1 MATTLLSLKTPKKE
15 KSPIWLTISD
25 GRDVNLKVYSNITIL
40 SKHWSKKKRCVLSA
54 NPKATE
60 WNRYLLSFEKN
71 VLDIYLRA
79 KEENRYVTAAYIKR
93 ALEPKKN
100 KKEDTFWNRWNE
112 FLNSKKGSCSEGTI
126 KKYNTVKRHL
136 NAFEEYRKD
145 LFSFNNINDVTLEEL
160 QYFMYHSRDL
170 NTQTTSKNIKFF
182 KAYLNWCHRRR
193 YLNSTDFK
201 YFIPNTQ
208 PDTLKIIITEDELN
222 SLRELRIND
231 TPHLENVRELFILSC
246 LTGLRY
252 SDYSRI
258 SKEHIKE
265 NNEEFYL
272 QIRQKKTE
280 QFIEIPLTEESKNI
294 VMRLVNGKVHAISN
308 QKINKYLKRV
318 CQIAGIDELNED
330 SYYKGKEVTKTL
342 KKKYELVT
350 SHTGRRTFAT
360 NLLFRNVPSEIVMQ
374 FTGHKDYKSFSSY
387 VNIPKQTQMNIVR
400 NALIGKTMKIA

>member
-25 GRDVNLKVYSNITIL
+25 GRNVNIKVYSNITIL
-40 SKHWSKKKRCVLSA
+40 SKHWSKRQRRVRSA
-54 NPKATE
+54 NPLATE
-60 WNRYLLSFEKN
+60 LNRHLLSFNKN

-79 KEENRYVTAAYIKR
+79 KEENRYVTAADIKKS
-93 ALEPKKN
+93 LEPKKD
-100 KKEDTFWNRWNE
+100 KKEDTFWDRWDE
-112 FLNSKKGSCSEGTI
+112 FLNSKKGSCSEQTI
-126 KKYNTVKRHL
+126 KKYNTVKGHL

-145 LFSFNNINDVTLEEL
+145 LFSFDNINDVTLEEL
-160 QYFMYHSRDL
+160 QYFMYNSRDL
-170 NTQTTSKNIKFF
+170 NTQTTSKNIQFF
-182 KAYLNWCHRRR
+182 KAFLNWCYRRK

-208 PDTLKIIITEDELN
+208 PDKLKIIITEDELN
-222 SLRELRIND
+222 SLRELTID
-231 TPHLENVRELFILSC
+231 DAPSLENVRELFILSC

-258 SKEHIKE
+258 AMEHVKE
-265 NNEEFYL
+265 NNGEFYL
-272 QIRQKKTE
+272 QIRQKKTD
-280 QFIEIPLTEESKNI
+280 QFIEIPLTEEGKNI
-294 VMRLVNGKVHAISN
+294 VMRLIDGKIHAISN

-330 SYYKGKEVTKTL
+330 SYFKGKEVTKTV

-360 NLLFRNVPSEIVMQ
+360 NLLSRNVPSEIVMQ

-387 VNIPKQTQMNIVR
+387 VNIPKQTQMKIVR
-400 NALIGKTMKIA
+400 DALVINKMRII

>member
-25 GRDVNLKVYSNITIL
+25 GRNINIKVYSNITIL
-40 SKHWSKKKRCVLSA
+40 SKHWSKRQRRVRSA
-54 NPKATE
+54 NPFATE
-60 WNRYLLSFEKN
+60 LNRHLLSFNKN
-71 VLDIYLRA
+71 VLDIYLKA
-79 KEENRYVTAAYIKR
+79 KEENRYVTAADIKKS
-93 ALEPKKN
+93 LEPKKD
-100 KKEDTFWNRWNE
+100 KKEDTFWDRWDE
-112 FLNSKKGSCSEGTI
+112 FLNSKKGSCSEQTI
-126 KKYNTVKRHL
+126 KKYNTVKGHL

-145 LFSFNNINDVTLEEL
+145 LFSFDNINDVTLEEL
-160 QYFMYHSRDL
+160 QYFMYNSRDL
-170 NTQTTSKNIKFF
+170 NTQTTSKNIQFF
-182 KAYLNWCHRRR
+182 KAFLNWCYRRE

-208 PDTLKIIITEDELN
+208 PDKLKIIITEDELN
-222 SLRELRIND
+222 SLRELTID
-231 TPHLENVRELFILSC
+231 DAPSLENVRELFILSC

-258 SKEHIKE
+258 AMERVKE
-265 NNEEFYL
+265 NNGEFYL
-272 QIRQKKTE
+272 QIRQKKTD
-280 QFIEIPLTEESKNI
+280 QFIEIPLTEEGKNI
-294 VMRLVNGKVHAISN
+294 VMRLIDGKIHAISN

-330 SYYKGKEVTKTL
+330 SYFKGKEVTKTV

-360 NLLFRNVPSEIVMQ
+360 NLLSRNVPSEIVMQ

-387 VNIPKQTQMNIVR
+387 VNIPKQTQMDIVR
-400 NALIGKTMKIA
+400 DALVNNKMGII

>member
-1 MATTLLSLKTPKKE
+1 M
-15 KSPIWLTISD
+15 
-25 GRDVNLKVYSNITIL
+25 Y
-40 SKHWSKKKRCVLSA
+40 KRQEL
-54 NPKATE
+54 
-60 WNRYLLSFEKN
+60 NRHLLSFNKN

-79 KEENRYVTAAYIKR
+79 KEENRYVTAADIKKS
-93 ALEPKKN
+93 LEPKKD
-100 KKEDTFWNRWNE
+100 KKEDTFWDRWDE
-112 FLNSKKGSCSEGTI
+112 FLNSKKGSCSEQTI
-126 KKYNTVKRHL
+126 KKYNTVKGHL

-145 LFSFNNINDVTLEEL
+145 LFSFDNINDVTLEEL
-160 QYFMYHSRDL
+160 QYFMYNSRDL
-170 NTQTTSKNIKFF
+170 NTQTTSKNIQFF
-182 KAYLNWCHRRR
+182 KAFLNWCYRRK

-208 PDTLKIIITEDELN
+208 PDKLKIIITEDELN
-222 SLRELRIND
+222 SLRELTID
-231 TPHLENVRELFILSC
+231 DAPSLENVRELFILSC

-258 SKEHIKE
+258 AMEHVKE
-265 NNEEFYL
+265 NNGEFYL
-272 QIRQKKTE
+272 QIRQKKTD
-280 QFIEIPLTEESKNI
+280 QFIEIPLTEEGKNI
-294 VMRLVNGKVHAISN
+294 VMRLIDGKIHAISN

-330 SYYKGKEVTKTL
+330 SYFKGKEVTKTV

-360 NLLFRNVPSEIVMQ
+360 NLLSRNVPSEIVMQ

>member
-25 GRDVNLKVYSNITIL
+25 GRNINIKVYSNITIL
-40 SKHWSKKKRCVLSA
+40 SKHWSKRQRRVRSA
-54 NPKATE
+54 NPLATE
-60 WNRYLLSFEKN
+60 LNRHLLSFNKN
-71 VLDIYLRA
+71 VLDIYLKA
-79 KEENRYVTAAYIKR
+79 KEENRYVTAADIKKS
-93 ALEPKKN
+93 LEPKKD
-100 KKEDTFWNRWNE
+100 KKEDTFWDRWDE
-112 FLNSKKGSCSEGTI
+112 FLNSKKGSCSEQTI
-126 KKYNTVKRHL
+126 KKYNTVKGHL

-145 LFSFNNINDVTLEEL
+145 LFSFDNINDVTLEEL
-160 QYFMYHSRDL
+160 QYFMYNSRDL
-170 NTQTTSKNIKFF
+170 NTQTTSKNIQFF
-182 KAYLNWCHRRR
+182 KAFLNWCYRRK

-208 PDTLKIIITEDELN
+208 PDKLKIIITEDELN
-222 SLRELRIND
+222 SLRELTID
-231 TPHLENVRELFILSC
+231 DAPSLENVRELFILSC

-258 SKEHIKE
+258 AMEHVKE
-265 NNEEFYL
+265 NNGEFYL
-272 QIRQKKTE
+272 QIRQKKTD
-280 QFIEIPLTEESKNI
+280 QFIEIPLTEEGKNI
-294 VMRLVNGKVHAISN
+294 VMRLIDGKIHAISN

-330 SYYKGKEVTKTL
+330 SYFKGKEVTKTV

-360 NLLFRNVPSEIVMQ
+360 NLLSRNVPSEIVMQ